1 MLGTLELRPLPFK
14 CDMAGP
20 IKAPPICALQRRI
33 WSFCIK
39 GCIGIYTR
47 NPKIGEPLWGGV
59 RLILVIHPSP
69 TCYPIQKLV
78 RDRPEIFELSRW
90 HFNSLKD
97 IGTDADRPMTSL

>member
-39 GCIGIYTR
+39 GCRHIYTESQNWGAPLGWGAVDPSNTPLPNMLPYR
-47 NPKIGEPLWGGV
+47 SWSEIGLKYSSSRVGISTHSRISEL
-59 RLILVIHPSP
+59 
-69 TCYPIQKLV
+69 TPIDL
-78 RDRPEIFELSRW
+78 
-90 HFNSLKD
+90 
-97 IGTDADRPMTSL
+97 